1 MVQLWLVDRSV
12 DSRDLVT
19 LVYATTDGEYV
30 RRKQFALETLRRR
43 GRPVTAAIDA
53 DRDEL
58 DPADDGDRER
68 FAAEATRMAD
78 EHDPDNPV

>member
-19 LVYATTDGEYV
+19 LVYASTDGEYV

-53 DRDEL
+53 DRDKL